1 MQTPPQKKKSKLQ
14 SAREHRGWSRKYVAQ
29 QIRVSE
35 YTIGQWE
42 LGKHMPY
49 PEHIQRL
56 CKLFETNAE
65 TLGLVDSTAASSGD
79 ERERFSTTIATGQ
92 KRKRHLFYTISGGV
106 LILVVALGLIVYVIR
121 PFSPLHIKPGG
132 EWISPVGSTT
142 GDIVHFA
149 AYAFPTNNGDP
160 QIDYVNFTAL
170 WQGIDPRTW
179 KIVCVARVP
188 VRKDVYACDANLQ
201 LLGAPP
207 GQIIISFDVYDR
219 QGNVNLAPNG
229 KHRLMYVPGH

>member
-14 SAREHRGWSRKYVAQ
+14 SERERRGWSRQYVAQ
-29 QIRVSE
+29 QIGVSE
-35 YTIGQWE
+35 YTAGQWE
-42 LGKHMPY
+42 RGRHMPY

-56 CKLFETNAE
+56 CELFETNAE

-92 KRKRHLFYTISGGV
+92 KRKRHLFYAISGGV

-142 GDIVHFA
+142 SDIVHFA

-188 VRKDVYACDANLQ
+188 VRKDVYACDANLR

>member
-14 SAREHRGWSRKYVAQ
+14 SERERRGWSRKYVAQ
-29 QIRVSE
+29 RIGVSE
-35 YTIGQWE
+35 YTAGQWE
-42 LGKHMPY
+42 RGRHVPY

-56 CKLFETNAE
+56 CELFETNAE
-65 TLGLVDSTAASSGD
+65 TLGLVDSTAASSADEGD
-79 ERERFSTTIATGQ
+79 RSSTTVATGH
-92 KRKRHLFYTISGGV
+92 KRKGRLFYAISGGV
-106 LILVVALGLIVYVIR
+106 LILVVALGLIVNVVR
-121 PFSPLHIKPGG
+121 PFSSHIKPGG

-142 GDIVHFA
+142 GDIIHFA
-149 AYAFPTNNGDP
+149 AYAYPTNDGDP

-179 KIVCVARVP
+179 KIVCMVRVP
-188 VRKDVYACDANLQ
+188 VRKDVYACDANLRM
-201 LLGAPP
+201 LGAPP

-229 KHRLMYVPGH
+229 MHRLIYLP

>member
-1 MQTPPQKKKSKLQ
+1 MQTLPQKKKSKLQ
-14 SAREHRGWSRKYVAQ
+14 SERERRGWSRQYVAQ
-29 QIRVSE
+29 QIGVSE
-35 YTIGQWE
+35 YTAGQWE
-42 LGKHMPY
+42 RGRHMPY

-56 CKLFETNAE
+56 CELFETNAE

-92 KRKRHLFYTISGGV
+92 KRKRHLFYAISGGV

-142 GDIVHFA
+142 SDIVHFA

-188 VRKDVYACDANLQ
+188 VRKDVYACDANLR